1 MNYLNI
7 YNPIIHERND
17 VACLR
22 HAFYGVDVVS
32 PHCENLGFSCMGLLR
47 LSLSEAFAP
56 SGRNN

>member
-1 MNYLNI
+1 MVNI
-7 YNPIIHERND
+7 NSLLIYEREMSRVSD
-17 VACLR
+17 TL
-22 HAFYGVDVVS
+22 FIGWSDS